1 MRREE
6 RRHPGRV
13 PARRTPPPAP
23 AGQGARLRRASAP
36 DEGAQE
42 PALRHPRQE
51 AWKDGVQTYLGIVT
65 AGFPN
70 LFFLLGLNTGLG
82 HDSVV
87 FTA

>member
-1 MRREE
+1 M
-6 RRHPGRV
+6 
-13 PARRTPPPAP
+13 
-23 AGQGARLRRASAP
+23 
-36 DEGAQE
+36 
-42 PALRHPRQE
+42 
-51 AWKDGVQTYLGIVT
+51 QTYLGIVT